1 MYRALTE
8 VTIIVHLAFIAFV
21 VTGGIVARR
30 RRWLTIVHLAALSWA
45 VYAELSPGIVCPL
58 TTVENLFAVRAGI
71 TSYRGDFVAH
81 YLVPVIYQEGLPLNW
96 QYALTAVVIAL
107 NVAVYASLL
116 WKRRSSRASEVV

>member
-81 YLVPVIYQEGLPLNW
+81 YLAPLIYQEGLPSNW
-96 QYALTAVVIAL
+96 QFALTVLVIAF
-107 NVAVYASLL
+107 NAFIYASFL
-116 WKRRSSRASEVV
+116 WGRRNSHASKLV